1 MQSLGV
7 IDLIDE
13 VRKIRGDV
21 LERLVRC
28 KVNGFDLQGLH
39 ETLSLGIVVGI
50 GTTAH

>member
-21 LERLVRC
+21 LERLVC
-28 KVNGFDLQGLH
+28 CEVNGLDLQGLY